1 VDTEITIRDLQP
13 DDVQVIVDIAV
24 AAWEPIYRYYR
35 QEMGEELF
43 RALHPD
49 WRADKAGQVERACRP
64 GSRAHVCVAEQ
75 DGQVVGFATYYANAS
90 GVGEIGN
97 NAVQPDR
104 QGQGIGTQM
113 YAYVFARLG
122 ALGMRYVKVSTGG
135 DPSHAPA
142 RGAYRKAG
150 FEVALPAVTYYREL

>member
-1 VDTEITIRDLQP
+1 MDIEITIRGFAP
-13 DDVQVIVDIAV
+13 DDVDAIVEIAL

-43 RALHPD
+43 LTLHPD

-64 GSRAHVCVAEQ
+64 GSRAQVCVAEHG
-75 DGQVVGFATYYANAS
+75 GQIVGFATYYSNDS

-97 NAVQPDR
+97 NAVLPEW
-104 QGQGIGTQM
+104 QGRGVGTRM
-113 YAYVFARLG
+113 YDHVFERLR
-122 ALGMRYVKVSTGG
+122 ALGMRHVHVSTGG
-135 DPSHAPA
+135 DPAHAPA

-150 FEVALPAVTYYREL
+150 FNIALPGVDYYREL